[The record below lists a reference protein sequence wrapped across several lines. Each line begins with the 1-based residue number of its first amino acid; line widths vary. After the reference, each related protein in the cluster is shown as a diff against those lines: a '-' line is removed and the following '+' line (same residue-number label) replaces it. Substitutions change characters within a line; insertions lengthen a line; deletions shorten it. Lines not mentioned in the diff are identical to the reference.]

1 MIKFDQLKLDRKKYQ
16 TNIKKIGKNTIK
28 LIVKK

>member
-1 MIKFDQLKLDRKKYQ
+1 MIKFDQLKSDRKKYQ
-16 TNIKKIGKNTIK
+16 KNIKKIGKNTIK